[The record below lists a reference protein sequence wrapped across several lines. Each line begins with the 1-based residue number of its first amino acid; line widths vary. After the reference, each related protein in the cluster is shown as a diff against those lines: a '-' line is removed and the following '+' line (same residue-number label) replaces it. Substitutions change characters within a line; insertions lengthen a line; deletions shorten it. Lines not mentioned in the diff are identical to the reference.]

1 MLVVLVP
8 VVVAPLGEAV
18 MVHVPVEGSPLIS
31 TLPVG
36 VAQSGSVTVPTIG
49 AVGTDGAGL
58 MVASKEAT
66 DAQPLLSATE
76 KVYVFGFKPLTV
88 PVVPL
93 PVIVEPPGDAVMIH
107 VPVFGSP
114 LNCTLPVLTVQVGC
128 VIVPITGAVG
138 VPGAALIVALV
149 VDAAEVHP
157 EALVTVK
164 VYVPG
169 ESPLKAAV
177 VMLPVIVLPFD
188 AVTVHV
194 PDDGSPL
201 SATEPVGVEQVG
213 CVMVPSTGAVGV
225 VGAASITAFNDA
237 VDVQVPL
244 FTVKVYVPGVKLD
257 RTVVVPL
264 PLALP
269 LGVPVIVHVP
279 VDGSPVNCILPVPT
293 VQVG

>member
-1 MLVVLVP
+1 M
-8 VVVAPLGEAV
+8 
-18 MVHVPVEGSPLIS
+18 
-31 TLPVG
+31 
-36 VAQSGSVTVPTIG
+36 
-49 AVGTDGAGL
+49 
-58 MVASKEAT
+58 
-66 DAQPLLSATE
+66 
-76 KVYVFGFKPLTV
+76 FGFNPLKV

-93 PVIVEPPGDAVMIH
+93 PVIVEPPGDAVMVQ
-107 VPVFGSP
+107 VPVPGSP
-114 LNCTLPVLTVQVGC
+114 LNCTLPVPTVHVGC

-138 VPGAALIVALV
+138 VPGATLMVALV
-149 VDAAEVHP
+149 VDATEVHP
-157 EALVTVK
+157 EELVTVK

-169 ESPLKAAV
+169 ESPLKVAV

-188 AVTVHV
+188 AVTVQV
-194 PDDGSPL
+194 PVLGNPL

-213 CVMVPSTGAVGV
+213 CVMAPRTGAVGV

-269 LGVPVIVHVP
+269 LGVPVMVHVP
-279 VDGSPVNCILPVPT
+279 VDGSPVN
-293 VQVG
+293 

>member
-1 MLVVLVP
+1 
-8 VVVAPLGEAV
+8 
-18 MVHVPVEGSPLIS
+18 
-31 TLPVG
+31 
-36 VAQSGSVTVPTIG
+36 
-49 AVGTDGAGL
+49 
-58 MVASKEAT
+58 
-66 DAQPLLSATE
+66 
-76 KVYVFGFKPLTV
+76 
-88 PVVPL
+88 
-93 PVIVEPPGDAVMIH
+93 
-107 VPVFGSP
+107 
-114 LNCTLPVLTVQVGC
+114 

-169 ESPLKAAV
+169 ESPLNDPV
-177 VMLPVIVLPFD
+177 VPLPVIVLPD
-188 AVTVHV
+188 DEVTVHV
-194 PDDGSPL
+194 PLDGSPL
-201 SATEPVGVEQVG
+201 SATKPVGAEQVG

-257 RTVVVPL
+257 ITVVVPL

-279 VDGSPVNCILPVPT
+279 VDGRSVN
-293 VQVG
+293 